1 MTRPA
6 FPFSA
11 IVGLDDAK
19 LALLLNAVDPS
30 VGGVLLYGPVGSG
43 RTTLVRSLPR
53 LLGSRAPLVTVP
65 VGVTETELYGSADRP
80 GLLASAHGGVLY
92 VEDVA
97 HQSGS
102 VLEAVVD
109 VAADGPARFVLT
121 GGAEETEGERDPVPA
136 WILDRFGLA
145 VEVSAPA
152 DPSLRAEAVA
162 RRLTYEVDPSRFAA
176 AWQAADE
183 ELAMKLGDARPASL
197 PAELV
202 RMVSVLCT
210 RLGAAGLRGDL
221 TICRAA
227 AALAGWDRRRLAGV
241 VDVRRVAG
249 LALAHRCR
257 RGPWDGPL
265 DLMAIADAVDDCAA
279 AMPAAPVS
287 SSPSVARPDPALPVP
302 GPAVP
307 APPPAP
313 ANATS
318 VSGPA
323 DDHLVA
329 GHAPPA
335 TSGSSAPSGSSP
347 PAPGD
352 LLGHL
357 IVLAVDTSATSGTD
371 ARVEAAKSAIFDYLG
386 DAHRRDLLALVVY
399 RGFAA
404 EVVLR
409 PTSSVEI
416 ARARLT
422 RLPTGGK
429 APLAEGIST
438 ALRIATLPGR
448 AATHQP
454 VIIVLSGGRATHAAD
469 GGDPVAAAI
478 GAARQVARK
487 GIASFVVEV
496 DAMHKSP
503 SGIGPQ
509 LAEAMAGRYIKLPTL
524 AGGELDRVLR
534 QALAISE
541 GSQ

>member
-19 LALLLNAVDPS
+19 LALLLNAVDPT
-30 VGGVLLYGPVGSG
+30 VGGVLLHGPAGSG
-43 RTTLVRSLPR
+43 RTTLVRALPR
-53 LLGSRAPLVTVP
+53 LLGSRAPLVTIP
-65 VGVTETELYGSADRP
+65 VGVTEAELYGSPDRP
-80 GLLASAHGGVLY
+80 GLLASAHGGVLF
-92 VEDVA
+92 VDDVGRQPA
-97 HQSGS
+97 A
-102 VLEAVVD
+102 VLEAVFD
-109 VAADGPARFVLT
+109 TAADGPARFVLT
-121 GGAEETEGERDPVPA
+121 GGAEPVEGEREAVSSR
-136 WILDRFGLA
+136 ILDRFGLA
-145 VEVSAPA
+145 VELSAPA

-162 RRLTYEVDPSRFAA
+162 RRLTYEADPNRFAA
-176 AWQAADE
+176 TWQAADE
-183 ELAMKLGDARPASL
+183 EMAMKLGDARPASL

-202 RMVSVLCT
+202 RMVSVLCG

-265 DLMAIADAVDDCAA
+265 DLMAITDAVDECAA
-279 AMPAAPVS
+279 AVPAAALS
-287 SSPSVARPDPALPVP
+287 SSPPVARPDPATS
-302 GPAVP
+302 A
-307 APPPAP
+307 AP
-313 ANATS
+313 AAETS

-323 DDHLVA
+323 DDQLVA
-329 GHAPPA
+329 GHAA
-335 TSGSSAPSGSSP
+335 TASAG
-347 PAPGD
+347 PGGE

-357 IVLAVDTSATSGTD
+357 IVLAVDTSSTAGTD
-371 ARVEAAKSAIFDYLG
+371 TRVEAAKAAICDYLR

-429 APLAEGIST
+429 APLAEGINT

-454 VIIVLSGGRATHAAD
+454 VIIVLSGGRATHSAD
-469 GGDPVAAAI
+469 GGDPTAAAL
-478 GAARQVARK
+478 GAGRQVARK
-487 GIASFVVEV
+487 GIASWVVEV
-496 DAMHKSP
+496 DATHKSP
-503 SGIGPQ
+503 AGIGPQ
-509 LAEAMAGRYIKLPTL
+509 LAEAMGGRYLKLPTL

-534 QALAISE
+534 QVAAISA

>member
-1 MTRPA
+1 MNRPA

-30 VGGVLLYGPVGSG
+30 VGGVLLLGQAGSG
-43 RTTLVRSLPR
+43 RTTLVRALPR
-53 LLGSRAPLVTVP
+53 LLGSRAPLVAIPAGATEAEL
-65 VGVTETELYGSADRP
+65 VGSGDHA
-80 GLLASAHGGVLY
+80 GLLGAAHGGVLFL
-92 VEDVA
+92 EDAGHQVA
-97 HQSGS
+97 P
-102 VLEAVVD
+102 VLETVLD

-121 GGAEETEGERDPVPA
+121 AGADGSDAIPPRL
-136 WILDRFGLA
+136 LDRFGLA
-145 VEVSAPA
+145 VEVSAPT

-162 RRLTYEVDPSRFAA
+162 RRLTYEADPARFAS

-183 ELAMKLGDARPASL
+183 ELAIKLGDARLASL

-202 RMVSVLCT
+202 RIVSTLCG
-210 RLGAAGLRGDL
+210 RLGAPGLRGDL

-241 VDVRRVAG
+241 VDVRRVAP

-265 DLMAIADAVDDCAA
+265 DVMAIADAVDDCAA
-279 AMPAAPVS
+279 AVPAAALSSSPTVARPEPEAPAAPAS
-287 SSPSVARPDPALPVP
+287 EGPEAL
-302 GPAVP
+302 A

-313 ANATS
+313 AAEHP
-318 VSGPA
+318 PA
-323 DDHLVA
+323 ESQ
-329 GHAPPA
+329 GAPPA
-335 TSGSSAPSGSSP
+335 P
-347 PAPGD
+347 PAE
-352 LLGHL
+352 LIGHL
-357 IVLAVDTSATSGTD
+357 IVIAVDASSTAGAD
-371 ARVEAAKSAIFDYLG
+371 ARVDAAKSAIANYLR
-386 DAHRRDLLALVVY
+386 DAHRRDLLALVVF

-429 APLAEGIST
+429 APVAEGINT

-448 AATHQP
+448 AATHRP
-454 VIIVLSGGRATHAAD
+454 VIVLLSGGRATHATD
-469 GGDPVAAAI
+469 GSDPAAAALAAARGVAGRGVAAC
-478 GAARQVARK
+478 
-487 GIASFVVEV
+487 VVEV
-496 DAMHKSP
+496 DGTGKAP
-503 SGIGPQ
+503 AGLGPQ
-509 LAEAMAGRYIKLPTL
+509 LAEAMGGRYVRIPSL
-524 AGGELDRVLR
+524 AGGEFDRVLR
-534 QALAISE
+534 QAVAISA